1 MVLFLLTRGSEM
13 NLSVKDETPI
23 DVAGLCGNFN
33 VRTVV
38 LINGRVFK

>member
-1 MVLFLLTRGSEM
+1 VVLFLLTKGSEM

-23 DVAGLCGNFN
+23 DIAGLCGNFN
-33 VRTVV
+33 VRIAI